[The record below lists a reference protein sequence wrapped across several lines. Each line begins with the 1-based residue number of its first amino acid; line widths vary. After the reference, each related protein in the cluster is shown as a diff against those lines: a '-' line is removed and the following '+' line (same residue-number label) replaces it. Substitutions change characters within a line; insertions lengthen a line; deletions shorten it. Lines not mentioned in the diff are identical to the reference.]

1 MTAGTSFYGQKLP
14 NHPLFRPVI
23 YYIILVNRK
32 KGKRTP
38 GGSLPPTQRMPGPAP
53 VVNMIRCE
61 HCGTYLPDGSKFCT
75 ECGAKTA
82 PPVNPSEGA
91 SQPSPAPQQPVYPQ
105 QFDAPPPPAAPQ
117 PPVYPQQQSPYPQQP
132 AAPQQSPYPQ
142 QPAAPQAPAYPQ
154 QQNVYAQPPAA
165 QQQPVYPQQ
174 QDTYAYG
181 TQATAPRAA
190 TLKEFLKLPENK
202 KLKRQ
207 INASA
212 IICYI
217 CALITLG
224 LMAAAEAPSMILDV
238 VVVLVL
244 GLLIHITKSK
254 VCAVILLV
262 FAVINTVYIL
272 ATAQQFGGWLLLIA
286 GGYAVS
292 ATFRLDKLWKAYQQ
306 QG

>member
-1 MTAGTSFYGQKLP
+1 
-14 NHPLFRPVI
+14 
-23 YYIILVNRK
+23 
-32 KGKRTP
+32 
-38 GGSLPPTQRMPGPAP
+38 MPGPAP

-75 ECGAKTA
+75 ECGAKIA
-82 PPVNPSEGA
+82 PPVYPTEGP
-91 SQPSPAPQQPVYPQ
+91 SQPSPAPQQPIYPQ

-117 PPVYPQQQSPYPQQP
+117 PSVYSQQQSPYPRQP
-132 AAPQQSPYPQ
+132 AAPQQNIYA
-142 QPAAPQAPAYPQ
+142 QPAAP
-154 QQNVYAQPPAA
+154 
-165 QQQPVYPQQ
+165 QQPVYPQQ
-174 QDTYAYG
+174 QDAYAYG

-202 KLKRQ
+202 KLNRQ

-238 VVVLVL
+238 AVVLVL

-262 FAVINTVYIL
+262 FAVINTVYFL
-272 ATAQQFGGWLLLIA
+272 ATTQQFGGWLLLIA
-286 GGYAVS
+286 GAYAVS

-306 QG
+306 QI